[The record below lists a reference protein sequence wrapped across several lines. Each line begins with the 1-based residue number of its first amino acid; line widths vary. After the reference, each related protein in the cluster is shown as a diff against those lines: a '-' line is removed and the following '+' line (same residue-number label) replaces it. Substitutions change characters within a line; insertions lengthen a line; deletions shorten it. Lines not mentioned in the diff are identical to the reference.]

1 MNTRPPLLFALHGTQ
16 EYAARVARHMALKLA
31 ELEERAF
38 EDGEHKTRALTSV
51 ESRNAVVFHALY
63 GDDER
68 SVNDKLCRLLFFCG
82 ALKDAGA
89 RHVQVVAPYLCYA
102 RKERR
107 TQFQDPIITRY
118 VAALFEACRVDRLT
132 TFEVHNL
139 AAFDNA
145 FRIPTRH
152 IESAELF
159 AAHFTQLPG
168 DVELVAVSP
177 DAGGAKRAE
186 SFRRALERHI
196 GRAVGS
202 AYMEKYRSN
211 DIVTGT
217 MLVGD
222 VHERIAIIVDD
233 LISTGGTLLRAGEAC
248 RKAGARQVHA
258 AAAHGLF
265 TGGPE
270 ILESPVFDQ
279 LVITDTVPPFRL
291 PSELV
296 SRRLTVLDSS
306 AMVAAALKSEYC

>member
-1 MNTRPPLLFALHGTQ
+1 
-16 EYAARVARHMALKLA
+16 MALELA

-102 RKERR
+102 RKASYPVPGPDHHPLRGGVVR
-107 TQFQDPIITRY
+107 G
-118 VAALFEACRVDRLT
+118 LSGDRLT

-177 DAGGAKRAE
+177 MPAAPSVRNPFAGRWAAYRARGWQRLHGEVPQQRHRDRNDAGRRRSRAD
-186 SFRRALERHI
+186 RDHR
-196 GRAVGS
+196 
-202 AYMEKYRSN
+202 
-211 DIVTGT
+211 
-217 MLVGD
+217 
-222 VHERIAIIVDD
+222 
-233 LISTGGTLLRAGEAC
+233 
-248 RKAGARQVHA
+248 
-258 AAAHGLF
+258 
-265 TGGPE
+265 
-270 ILESPVFDQ
+270 
-279 LVITDTVPPFRL
+279 
-291 PSELV
+291 
-296 SRRLTVLDSS
+296 
-306 AMVAAALKSEYC
+306 